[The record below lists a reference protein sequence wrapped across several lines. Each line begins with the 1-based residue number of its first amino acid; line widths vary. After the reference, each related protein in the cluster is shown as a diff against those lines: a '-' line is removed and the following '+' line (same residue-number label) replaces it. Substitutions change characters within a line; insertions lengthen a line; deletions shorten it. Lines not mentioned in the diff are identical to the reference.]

1 MRRDKI
7 YIRNKKGAYNQLK
20 KEYIAVIHHNSDLP
34 DHFYLG
40 TLSKNE
46 VKIVFGILEIIHNR
60 YSQEGVTISYLDIAI
75 ISEYATELYD
85 NNTNNQFERFIESI
99 QTKLRLVSY
108 RQLLG
113 PYEKSDSVFH
123 DYPIFLQFTV
133 DNIDQELTLYV
144 SETVYQLEIKKDK
157 NGNIIEEERRI
168 ADLFRKEDWPEIQVY
183 EKVKE
188 GYFIKIE
195 KRK

>member
-1 MRRDKI
+1 MSKL
-7 YIRNKKGAYNQLK
+7 KKDQ
-20 KEYIAVIHHNSDLP
+20 KEYIAVIHHNSGFP
-34 DHFYLG
+34 EHFWLG
-40 TLSKNE
+40 SLSKNE
-46 VKIVFGILEIIHNR
+46 VEIIFGILEIIHNR

-133 DNIDQELTLYV
+133 DNIEQELTLYIL
-144 SETVYQLEIKKDK
+144 ETVYKLEIKKK
-157 NGNIIEEERRI
+157 NGNIIEEEIRI
-168 ADLFRKEDWPEIQVY
+168 ADLFSKEDWSEIQVY
-183 EKVKE
+183 EK
-188 GYFIKIE
+188 
-195 KRK
+195 

>member
-1 MRRDKI
+1 MSKL
-7 YIRNKKGAYNQLK
+7 KKDQ
-20 KEYIAVIHHNSDLP
+20 KEYIAVIHHNSGFP
-34 DHFYLG
+34 EHFWLG
-40 TLSKNE
+40 SLSKNE
-46 VKIVFGILEIIHNR
+46 VEIIFGILEIIHNR
-60 YSQEGVTISYLDIAI
+60 YSQEGVTISYLDIAT

-133 DNIDQELTLYV
+133 DNIDQELTLYIL
-144 SETVYQLEIKKDK
+144 ETVYKLEIKKK
-157 NGNIIEEERRI
+157 NGNIIEEEIRI
-168 ADLFRKEDWPEIQVY
+168 ADLFSKEDWSEIQVY
-183 EKVKE
+183 EK
-188 GYFIKIE
+188 
-195 KRK
+195 

>member
-1 MRRDKI
+1 MSKL
-7 YIRNKKGAYNQLK
+7 KKDQ
-20 KEYIAVIHHNSDLP
+20 KEYIAVIHHNSGFP
-34 DHFYLG
+34 EHFWLG
-40 TLSKNE
+40 SLSKNE
-46 VKIVFGILEIIHNR
+46 VEIIFGILEIIHNR

>member
-1 MRRDKI
+1 M
-7 YIRNKKGAYNQLK
+7 KKLK
-20 KEYIAVIHHNSDLP
+20 KEYIAIINHNRDRP
-34 DHFYLG
+34 DYFWLG
-40 TLSKNE
+40 SLSKNE
-46 VKIVFGILEIIHNR
+46 LEIIFGILEIIHNR
-60 YSQEGVTISYLDIAI
+60 YLQESVTIPYVDIAI

-99 QTKLRLVSY
+99 KTKLRVVTY
-108 RQLLG
+108 KQFLG
-113 PYEKSDSVFH
+113 PYEKRGRVYHDSNRDYYH
-123 DYPIFLQFTV
+123 DYSIFSKFTV

-157 NGNIIEEERRI
+157 NGNIIEEEGRI
-168 ADLFRKEDWPEIQVY
+168 ADLFRKEDWSEIQVY

>member
-1 MRRDKI
+1 MSKL
-7 YIRNKKGAYNQLK
+7 KKDQ
-20 KEYIAVIHHNSDLP
+20 KEYIAVIHHNSGFP
-34 DHFYLG
+34 EHFWLG
-40 TLSKNE
+40 SLSKNE
-46 VKIVFGILEIIHNR
+46 VEIIFGILEIIHNR
-60 YSQEGVTISYLDIAI
+60 YSQEGVTISYLDIAT

-133 DNIDQELTLYV
+133 DNIDQELTLYIL
-144 SETVYQLEIKKDK
+144 ETVYKLEIKKK
-157 NGNIIEEERRI
+157 MGI
-168 ADLFRKEDWPEIQVY
+168 LS
-183 EKVKE
+183 
-188 GYFIKIE
+188 